1 MKKLLTFLLIIIS
14 FFRCIAQ
21 RLISDEAVTNQQQRM
36 VFKQWDRDK
45 FTPKPGFLGLNPNYW
60 LTWALHP
67 NYPKTDLRPLGPM
80 GPQTQR
86 LDLVLAMASST
97 DRQKL
102 HSDTLKT
109 QALIKASA
117 YSGLLSDLDPLWQL
131 YYRQEFSSLLTGN
144 EEERYFTGIAGREK
158 QYLISSGIYQWY
170 RSEIAS
176 LSQRLE
182 ITRKTTLERG
192 ERLLA
197 YQRLLMEYRAVESA
211 WSEKKRLA
219 WKYLSISAA
228 RPLAGQNG
236 QGIRP
241 KGSGDMEIADR
252 ILKHSKL

>member
-1 MKKLLTFLLIIIS
+1 MKKLLIVLLIIIP
-14 FFRCIAQ
+14 FIRCIAQ
-21 RLISDEAVTNQQQRM
+21 RPISDEAVTNQQERM
-36 VFKQWDRDK
+36 VFKQWDWDK

-67 NYPKTDLRPLGPM
+67 NYPKTDLRPLGPL

-86 LDLVLAMASST
+86 LGLVLAMASST
-97 DRQKL
+97 SRQRL

-131 YYRQEFSSLLTGN
+131 YYRQEFASLLSGN
-144 EEERYFTGIAGREK
+144 QQEDLTGIPGREK
-158 QYLISSGIYQWY
+158 QYLISSGIYEWY
-170 RSEIAS
+170 RSETGN

-219 WKYLSISAA
+219 WKYLSISDA
-228 RPLAGQNG
+228 RPGAGQSG
-236 QGIRP
+236 EGMRT
-241 KGSGDMEIADR
+241 KGGGDIEIADR